1 MNEKAMLKKKIHEY
15 DFALHEL
22 NLFLDSHPTNEKAF
36 GLLREYRKMREALV
50 NQYVEKFGNYVNTVD
65 DAKAEGCFQW
75 LKGPWPWE
83 NGFMEG

>member
-22 NLFLDSHPTNEKAF
+22 NLFLDSHPTNERAF
-36 GLLREYRKMREALV
+36 ALLKEYRKMREALIK
-50 NQYVEKFGNYVNTVD
+50 QYVEKFGNYVNTVD
-65 DAKAEGCFQW
+65 DARAEGCFEW

-83 NGFMEG
+83 NGFMEE